1 MQKRMAKFMGFVFVG
16 VHLESAI
23 YFFADDTLMLIN
35 ATASSATCLQH
46 ILNMYEHVSEQMINK
61 EKTSIMF
68 SPNTSAH
75 VKDQVLATFGVEHT
89 ANNEKYMGLSIY
101 IGKSKKRTFE

>member
-1 MQKRMAKFMGFVFVG
+1 MGFVFVG

-89 ANNEKYMGLSIY
+89 ANNEKYMGLPIY